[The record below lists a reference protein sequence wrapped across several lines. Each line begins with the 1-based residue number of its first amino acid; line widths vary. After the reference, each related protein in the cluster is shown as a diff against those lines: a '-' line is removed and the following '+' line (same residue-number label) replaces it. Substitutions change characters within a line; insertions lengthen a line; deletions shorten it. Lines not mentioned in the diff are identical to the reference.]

1 MKYILFIFTFAFLF
15 NFSCFAQKESDAI
28 EETLGIGPRIGSYK
42 SNDADKG
49 ALFVGAQARIR
60 FGAVLGLEG
69 ALDYRLGESFNV
81 GNNLTAGA
89 SAKVSYVPL
98 TLSALLYVPVGAH
111 FAPYG
116 VAGVG
121 WYYTIINY
129 ELNGETISQ
138 LGPQLANTDKSVF
151 GYHFGLGI
159 EIPFNKNIAVNVDY
173 RYLFLDS
180 QVKHVRE
187 LLDGIPNLDTKNS
200 NGSVITASIM
210 LYF

>member
-1 MKYILFIFTFAFLF
+1 MKLLFVLPAFILIISFT
-15 NFSCFAQKESDAI
+15 SFAQDGDGSI
-28 EETLGIGPRIGSYK
+28 EGTLGIGPRFGYYK
-42 SNDADKG
+42 SNDAEKG
-49 ALFVGAQARIR
+49 ANFIGAQVRLR
-60 FGAVLGLEG
+60 MGAVLGFEG

-81 GNNLTAGA
+81 STMQALTN

-98 TLSALLYVPVGAH
+98 TLSALLFIPLHPH

-116 VAGVG
+116 LAGVG

-129 ELNGETISQ
+129 ELDAASLSQ
-138 LGPQLANTDKSVF
+138 LGPQLTDTDKSVF
-151 GYHFGLGI
+151 GYHLGLGI
-159 EIPFNKNIAVNVDY
+159 ELPFNKNIAANIDY

-180 QVKHVRE
+180 QVKHVKE
-187 LLDGIPNLDTKNS
+187 LLQGIPNLDTKNS